1 MGDRPL
7 IGTAK
12 LAPIGIRSPNPV
24 SVRGKGR
31 VVATSQTGQINP
43 VPPRQERLTRVHR
56 RGLGSEESVRGKGG
70 QGSLC
75 EGGVYV
81 FVLRCV
87 VGSGGESS
95 VEVSVVSGRCGV

>member
-56 RGLGSEESVRGKGG
+56 RGLDSEESIWGKGG
-70 QGSLC
+70 QSSMC
-75 EGGVYV
+75 ECGVYV

-87 VGSGGESS
+87 VGSGGKSS